1 MTFWIDAQ
9 LPPVLAAWLSQTH
22 GVTATSLKELGL
34 RDASDEEIFQAAR
47 RADAIIISKDSD
59 FVDLVSR
66 HGAPP
71 QLLWVTCGNLTNRG
85 LQAVFRKTFT
95 EAVALF
101 SAGQSIVEI
110 G

>member
-9 LPPVLAAWLSQTH
+9 LPPMLAAWLTQTH
-22 GVTATSLKELGL
+22 GVTATSLQELGL
-34 RDASDEEIFQAAR
+34 RDASDAEIFQAAR
-47 RADAIIISKDSD
+47 RADVIIISKDSD

-66 HGAPP
+66 HGTPP
-71 QLLWVTCGNLTNRG
+71 RLLWVTCGNLTNRG

-95 EAVALF
+95 EAVALL